1 MSPRATKCS
10 LSSRSPNM
18 ALRPSRSA
26 SLRACRPMPVP
37 PRRPWARR
45 AIRGRGGSARPPA
58 IDPPMPGYT
67 RQISQ
72 YTVHMT
78 VRCGRQGPGTERAM
92 RRAEEEEH
100 VAHKVKAA
108 TVEWNPAADRLR
120 ELAEK
125 MPNAVVTEFGN
136 VAVKAK
142 VDSRSTRSTYIVED
156 STNATKQT
164 MTRAEFDRIAAAQDA
179 YIADSHVVVVDGYI
193 GSDPGFRTRAR
204 LIMEAANANVAGMQQ
219 QLYYPVGDDY
229 DPADWE
235 PDTTVIYTPNLPAPG
250 YPNDRVIGVDLT
262 SNITRVLN
270 SDYFGESKKGGL
282 RMWNNIVYS
291 RGGLSLHAGCKV
303 IPVGGRPRGLLIV
316 GLSGT
321 GKTTTT
327 FTTQLGSKPAQDDFI
342 ALMPG
347 GKVYTTEN
355 GCFSMTFGLDPK
367 FEPAI
372 YNATTKPDAYLEN
385 VSVDATGA
393 VDFLDTSYTKNGRTT
408 WPFSYVD
415 PWPASDIPL
424 AEFLLILNRNENI
437 VPGVARLDRAQAA
450 AYFMLGETTGTSAGG
465 KDEEGKFL
473 RVPGTNPFFPR
484 DMADMGNRMLELLHS
499 HELKVYVLNTGR
511 VGGGDE
517 REGSKKVTIPI
528 SSAIVQAIVQDTI
541 TWTADPDFGYEVAAA
556 LPGVDDIEIL
566 QPRLL
571 YDRQGRGDEYAA
583 MVSRMKRERR
593 EYLASFPGL
602 DEAIIT
608 SIG

>member
-1 MSPRATKCS
+1 
-10 LSSRSPNM
+10 M
-18 ALRPSRSA
+18 A
-26 SLRACRPMPVP
+26 
-37 PRRPWARR
+37 
-45 AIRGRGGSARPPA
+45 
-58 IDPPMPGYT
+58 
-67 RQISQ
+67 
-72 YTVHMT
+72 H
-78 VRCGRQGPGTERAM
+78 E
-92 RRAEEEEH
+92 
-100 VAHKVKAA
+100 VKAA
-108 TVEWNPAADRLR
+108 TVEWNPTTARLR

-125 MPNAVVTEFGN
+125 MPNAVITEFGN
-136 VAVKAK
+136 VAVKAR
-142 VDSRSTRSTYIVED
+142 VDSRSTRSTFIVDD

-164 MTRAEFDRIAAAQDA
+164 MTRAEYDRIAAQQDA

-193 GSDPGFRTRAR
+193 GSDPAFCTRAR

-229 DPADWE
+229 DPAAWE

-250 YPNDRVIGVDLT
+250 YPNDRVIAVDLT
-262 SNITRVLN
+262 SNVTRVLN

-282 RMWNNIVYS
+282 RMWNNIVYN
-291 RGGLSLHAGCKV
+291 RGGLALHAGCKV
-303 IPVGGRPRGLLIV
+303 MPVGGRPRGLLIV

-355 GCFSMTFGLDPK
+355 GCFAKTFGLDPG

-385 VSVDATGA
+385 VSVDSTGA
-393 VDFLDTSYTKNGRTT
+393 VDFFDTSYTKNGRTT

-415 PWPASDIPL
+415 PWSASDIPL

-484 DMADMGNRMLELLHS
+484 DMADMGNRMLELLDS
-499 HELKVYVLNTGR
+499 HELKVFVLNTGR

-517 REGSKKVTIPI
+517 HEGSKKVTIPY
-528 SSAIVQAIVQDTI
+528 SSAIVQAIVEETI
-541 TWTADPDFGYEVAAA
+541 SWTTDPDFGYEVAAS
-556 LPGVDDIEIL
+556 LPGVDDPEIP
-566 QPRLL
+566 QPRRL
-571 YDRQGRGDEYAA
+571 YERQGRMDEYTA
-583 MVSRMKRERR
+583 MVARLKRERR
-593 EYLASFPGL
+593 EYLSSFAGL
-602 DEAIIT
+602 DEAIVK